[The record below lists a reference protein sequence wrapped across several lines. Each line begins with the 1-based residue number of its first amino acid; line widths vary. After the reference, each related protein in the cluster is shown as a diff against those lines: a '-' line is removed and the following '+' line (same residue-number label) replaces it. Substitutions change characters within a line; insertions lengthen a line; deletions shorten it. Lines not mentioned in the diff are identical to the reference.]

1 MIRISEINFTRYTP
15 VSYVD
20 KKPRWDVLLKSGP
33 QFVISEKDF
42 VEINDIL
49 RYESE
54 EVDRLIVYGRPS
66 WVDHPGVDWAHSLP
80 DKAKDEL
87 IDRLAKMNFPPIV
100 TESKPKPDVP
110 AIPSRIAF
118 DVEAKLDDKIEDDEM
133 EVKGFDMVKTEQSIA
148 DMFSSMVEKIAEDV
162 KTGASLDTYSKPKSY
177 PQRRY

>member
-1 MIRISEINFTRYTP
+1 MIRISDISFTRYTA

-54 EVDRLIVYGRPS
+54 EVDRLITYGRPS
-66 WVDHPGVDWAHSLP
+66 WIDYTGDGEIWGESLLRNHVR
-80 DKAKDEL
+80 DDL
-87 IDRLAKMNFPPIV
+87 VQRLSKMHFPLMPIECNQIGTFPVV
-100 TESKPKPDVP
+100 TESKPELED
-110 AIPSRIAF
+110 
-118 DVEAKLDDKIEDDEM
+118 KLEDDEM
-133 EVKGFDMVKTEQSIA
+133 EIKGFDMIKTEQSIA
-148 DMFSSMVEKIAEDV
+148 DMFSSMVEKVAEDV
-162 KTGASLDTYSKPKSY
+162 KAGANLDTYSKPKSY